1 MDSRL
6 RFVKKF
12 TLNLLTFIIGI
23 GAVLFGITWLD
34 RLTGITGLG
43 LTLCLTA
50 LIVYMIW
57 STTESQIM
65 REKWEK
71 KDK

>member
-34 RLTGITGLG
+34 KLTGITGLG
-43 LTLCLTA
+43 LTLCLAA

>member
-1 MDSRL
+1 MDNRL

-34 RLTGITGLG
+34 KLTGITGLG
-43 LTLCLTA
+43 
-50 LIVYMIW
+50 
-57 STTESQIM
+57 
-65 REKWEK
+65 
-71 KDK
+71 